1 MKVPNIR
8 IDVYEVYEVKAC
20 RPITTIRVFIDNP
33 LTSSRWVKFRKNEVY
48 EFANV
53 DGTVSVECPGNGYV
67 PFSQDDFDRWFV
79 VV

>member
-1 MKVPNIR
+1 MKVPRIPKIR
-8 IDVYEVYEVKAC
+8 IDVYEVKAC

-67 PFSQDDFDRWFV
+67 PFSQDDFDGWFV